1 MINKPIDPD
10 SLENDPKPERFFD
23 EKTENKVHQHLSD
36 ASDLI
41 SDEDIKEVRTDV
53 GVTAEPSQG
62 FSEEELKNPEKE
74 EEQLKK
80 KGDEDDHSIIS
91 SWNILD
97 I

>member
-1 MINKPIDPD
+1 MIKKTIDPD
-10 SLENDPKPERFFD
+10 SLENDPRQEKFFD

-41 SDEDIKEVRTDV
+41 SEEDIKEVRTDV
-53 GVTAEPSQG
+53 GVTSEPSRGISKEDLNKLEKEAQ
-62 FSEEELKNPEKE
+62 LKNKDK
-74 EEQLKK
+74 Q
-80 KGDEDDHSIIS
+80 DDHSTIS